1 MLICRDWVAV
11 AVIIVCMLVITR
23 LVIVIAT
30 IGINW
35 GIIIATWLFSVSRV
49 AATAVVVTARIG
61 GAVVVVVS
69 GVAGGVAV
77 ILGRVGVA
85 RWCDGIYIPTTAAV
99 VLRVE
104 FLLQNQEL
112 FTIFLLD
119 SSKGVDIVLELCPSG
134 LLPLGISQPPPET
147 LDQLV
152 VGDPAPTCQH

>member
-1 MLICRDWVAV
+1 MLICWDWMAV

-30 IGINW
+30 VSINW
-35 GIIIATWLFSVSRV
+35 GIIVATRLFSVGRV
-49 AATAVVVTARIG
+49 ATTAVVVTARVG
-61 GAVVVVVS
+61 GAVVVIVS
-69 GVAGGVAV
+69 GVACRVAV

-85 RWCDGIYIPTTAAV
+85 RWCDCIYISTTTAV

-119 SSKGVDIVLELCPSG
+119 SSKGVDVVLELCPSG
-134 LLPLGISQPPPET
+134 LLTLGISQPPPET